1 MYKLM
6 AIVCVLFLFFTP
18 ARGNAQRFHAFGG
31 FSYSRYGANRFLPP
45 RNALLGWNGSLELKV
60 LPFLGIVA
68 DSTGHYGNE
77 TTAASQNLC
86 LVLPP
91 PAVYSC
97 TQNVN
102 ASVYT
107 FTGGPQVSFPLG
119 RFRPYAHAL
128 FGAALYRELTVPSSV
143 YSSSSISFADV
154 FGGGIDVS
162 IIPRVAWR
170 VQADDLQTWPHGSF
184 CVNGICGPSVQNSL
198 RVSTGVVFG
207 L

>member
-6 AIVCVLFLFFTP
+6 AILCILFLFFS
-18 ARGNAQRFHAFGG
+18 AAKGNAQRFNAFGG
-31 FSYSRYGANRFLPP
+31 FSYSRYGANRFLSP
-45 RNALLGWNGSLELKV
+45 RNALLGWNGSLEVKV
-60 LPFLGIVA
+60 FPILGFIA
-68 DSTGHYGNE
+68 DLSGQYGKE
-77 TTAASQNLC
+77 TTAASPNLC

-97 TQNVN
+97 TQKVN

-107 FTGGPQVSFPLG
+107 FTGGPQVSFALR

-128 FGAALYRELTVPSSV
+128 FGAVLYRELTVPSSS
-143 YSSSSISFADV
+143 YSSSSISFADEL
-154 FGGGIDVS
+154 GGGIDVS

-170 VQADDLQTWPHGSF
+170 VQADDLQIWPSYCAG
-184 CVNGICGPSVQNSL
+184 CLRGARVQNSL

-207 L
+207 F